1 MYLSYLSVN
10 CRYVYWLYLK
20 WSFIDFLNI
29 FTVWVNKIWICL
41 HKSCTDCKCQKEKSC
56 ETEMLLWHE
65 RFNSL
70 ALSQSSWYY
79 KVLLSFSLTLYCP
92 PLEHKNIHIHLST
105 NILDG
110 CLILFITRHAVNRVK
125 PCIYIDN
132 LNCARNKQG
141 IQGQSILD
149 PSPVLDL
156 ELWILYSGLSNFEIL
171 SALIIIIIIYVL
183 TTKMIRCEPLSHSV
197 YFWIDFPFSL
207 LGHDFL

>member
-1 MYLSYLSVN
+1 MG
-10 CRYVYWLYLK
+10 
-20 WSFIDFLNI
+20 
-29 FTVWVNKIWICL
+29 
-41 HKSCTDCKCQKEKSC
+41 Q
-56 ETEMLLWHE
+56 
-65 RFNSL
+65 
-70 ALSQSSWYY
+70 
-79 KVLLSFSLTLYCP
+79 KVLGKSPRDNLLGSIYSAP
-92 PLEHKNIHIHLST
+92 
-105 NILDG
+105 
-110 CLILFITRHAVNRVK
+110 FITRHAVNRVK

-197 YFWIDFPFSL
+197 YF
-207 LGHDFL
+207 